1 MACKECSERRKLARD
16 ALLRSAIGETAAHVA
31 KGAAEM
37 VGLKRKT
44 ATADR
49 KKAEAK
55 RESGAAGQKASPAET
70 AQEKDQWMK

>member
-1 MACKECSERRKLARD
+1 MSCKECEERRKLARE
-16 ALLRSAIGETAAHVA
+16 ALLRSATGEAIAHVA

-37 VGLKRKT
+37 SGLKKKT

-55 RESGAAGQKASPAET
+55 RKSGAAGQKASPAKT
-70 AQEKDQWMK
+70 AQEK